1 VFGLSFSELIVIGLV
16 TLVAVGPTRL
26 PGMLRTFGQ
35 WMRKLRKM
43 TTDVRQQTGI
53 DDILRAEGLQG
64 GLSELRGLVR
74 GGHSPMPAPARSA
87 NEPYS
92 NLEFDVNQEY
102 PPEGADAN
110 GALPDDLMVEDTVE
124 PPVEEPAAAAAT
136 TAPAATTATPEATT
150 APAATTM
157 PKTGTA
163 TPAEGASAVPVPSE
177 AANGASNPAPTP
189 AESAS
194 DAETARRTP

>member
-1 VFGLSFSELIVIGLV
+1 VFGLSFSELVVIGLV

-74 GGHSPMPAPARSA
+74 GGHSPVAAAPARSA
-87 NEPYS
+87 NEPYA

-110 GALPDDLMVEDTVE
+110 GALPDDLMVEEESE
-124 PPVEEPAAAAAT
+124 PAADEAAAAAAT
-136 TAPAATTATPEATT
+136 PA
-150 APAATTM
+150 
-157 PKTGTA
+157 TA
-163 TPAEGASAVPVPSE
+163 TPATATPATPTLPAAGIGSAPALSEAESGASKA
-177 AANGASNPAPTP
+177 APTP
-189 AESAS
+189 ADSAS
-194 DAETARRTP
+194 DAETARRTT

>member
-1 VFGLSFSELIVIGLV
+1 MFGLSFSELVVIGLV

-53 DDILRAEGLQG
+53 DEILRAEGLHG
-64 GLSELRGLVR
+64 GLNELRGLVR
-74 GGHSPMPAPARSA
+74 GGHAPVAAPARSA
-87 NEPYS
+87 NEPYA

-110 GALPDDLMVEDTVE
+110 GALPDDLMVEEISE
-124 PPVEEPAAAAAT
+124 PAADDAAAAAVPAT
-136 TAPAATTATPEATT
+136 SDAAPATPPASATAPSH
-150 APAATTM
+150 
-157 PKTGTA
+157 
-163 TPAEGASAVPVPSE
+163 AES
-177 AANGASNPAPTP
+177 GASNAPPTP
-189 AESAS
+189 AESTP
-194 DAETARRTP
+194 DAESARRTT